1 MEKDIKRRLQMDL
14 MQEAEDIMKEVNA
27 DESLKDVKAPE
38 ELHDRIFAE
47 IHAMEQEKQQA
58 NRSAEELE
66 LIELGRVYKRRRK
79 WRKYWVLAAAMV
91 AALGLGITS
100 MGGAEKIFEK
110 VDSDLLGKER
120 TNVDSKERVEQ
131 GNGVTEVEAYAK
143 IEETF
148 GITPVQ
154 FKYFPDGMRFKDY
167 TMDEITQSI
176 QIDYENKKT
185 DQVILYQIRPNY
197 RDSSIGKNTEDV
209 LLEEEQLVIDD
220 AVVNIQKFKVQ
231 ENGEERIQV
240 EFEYQDSSY
249 FLRIFN
255 LPWNEVE
262 NIVKNLYF
270 L

>member
-1 MEKDIKRRLQMDL
+1 MDL

-110 VDSDLLGKER
+110 VDSVFLGKER
-120 TNVDSKERVEQ
+120 TNIDSVERVKEI
-131 GNGVTEVEAYAK
+131 NDVSEAEAHAK
-143 IEETF
+143 IEEVF
-148 GITPVQ
+148 GFTLVQ

-197 RDSSIGKNTEDV
+197 RDSSMGKNMEDT
-209 LLEEEQLVIDD
+209 LLEAKELVIDD
-220 AVVNIQKFKVQ
+220 VIVHIQKFIVN
-231 ENGEERIQV
+231 ENREERIQV
-240 EFEYQDSSY
+240 EFEYHDSHYS
-249 FLRIFN
+249 LRLIN
-255 LPWNEVE
+255 ISWDEVE

>member
-91 AALGLGITS
+91 VALGLGITS

-110 VDSDLLGKER
+110 VDSVFLGKER
-120 TNVDSKERVEQ
+120 TNVNSKERVEQ
-131 GNGVTEVEAYAK
+131 GNGVTEAEAYAE
-143 IEETF
+143 IEEKF

-154 FKYFPDGMRFKDY
+154 FKYFPDGMQFIDY
-167 TMDEITQSI
+167 TIDEIVQSV
-176 QIDYENKKT
+176 QMDYANRKT
-185 DQVILYQIRPNY
+185 EEIVLCYIRPNY
-197 RDSSIGKNTEDV
+197 RDSSIGKNAEDI
-209 LLEEEQLVIDD
+209 LLAEEQLVIED
-220 AVVNIQKFKVQ
+220 VVVDIQKFKVK
-231 ENGEERIQV
+231 ESGEERIRV
-240 EFEYQDSSY
+240 VFEYKDTYYILWCSNIS
-249 FLRIFN
+249 
-255 LPWNEVE
+255 WEEVE

>member
-79 WRKYWVLAAAMV
+79 WRKYWGLAAAMV
-91 AALGLGITS
+91 VALALGMTS

-110 VDSDLLGKER
+110 VDSVFLGKER

-131 GNGVTEVEAYAK
+131 GNGVTEAEAYAE

-154 FKYFPDGMRFKDY
+154 LKYLPDGMRFIGY
-167 TMDEITQSI
+167 TIDEITQSAQMDFI
-176 QIDYENKKT
+176 NKKT
-185 DQVILYQIRPNY
+185 EKTVLYYIRPNY
-197 RDSSIGKNTEDV
+197 RDSSMGKNAEDI
-209 LLEEEQLVIDD
+209 LLEEEELVVEDI
-220 AVVNIQKFKVQ
+220 VVDIQKFRVQ

-240 EFEYQDSSY
+240 EFEYRDSSY

-255 LPWNEVE
+255 LPWEEVE
-262 NIVKNLYF
+262 EIVKNLYF

>member
-91 AALGLGITS
+91 VALALGMTS

-110 VDSDLLGKER
+110 VDSVFLGKER
-120 TNVDSKERVEQ
+120 TNIDSVERVKEI
-131 GNGVTEVEAYAK
+131 NDVSEAEAYAE
-143 IEETF
+143 IGETF
-148 GITPVQ
+148 GIKPVQ
-154 FKYFPDGMRFKDY
+154 LSYLPNGMQFKDY
-167 TMDEITQSI
+167 TMDKITQSA
-176 QIDYENKKT
+176 QMDYVNIKT
-185 DQVILYQIRPNY
+185 DETVLYYIRPNY
-197 RDSSIGKNTEDV
+197 RDSSIGKNKEDI
-209 LLEEEQLVIDD
+209 LLEKEQLIIDD
-220 AVVNIQKFKVQ
+220 VVVDIQKFRVQ

-240 EFEYQDSSY
+240 EFEYQDSHYS
-249 FLRIFN
+249 LRLIN
-255 LPWNEVE
+255 ISWDEVE
-262 NIVKNLYF
+262 NIVKNLHF

>member
-91 AALGLGITS
+91 VALALGMTS

-110 VDSDLLGKER
+110 VDSVFLGKER

-131 GNGVTEVEAYAK
+131 GNDVSEAEAHAK

-148 GITPVQ
+148 GIKPVQ
-154 FKYFPDGMRFKDY
+154 LLYRPEGMQFIAY
-167 TMDEITQSI
+167 TIDEITQSV
-176 QIDYENKKT
+176 QMDYANRKT
-185 DQVILYQIRPNY
+185 EEIVLCYIRPNY
-197 RDSSIGKNTEDV
+197 RDSSIGKNAEDI
-209 LLEEEQLVIDD
+209 LLEEEQLVIED
-220 AVVNIQKFKVQ
+220 VVVDIQKFKVK
-231 ENGEERIQV
+231 ESGEERIRV
-240 EFEYQDSSY
+240 VFEYKDTYYILWCSNIS
-249 FLRIFN
+249 
-255 LPWNEVE
+255 WEEVE